1 MIEIKNK
8 KFDKVNTKVSCDNYF
23 VTNNGKKRKGI
34 SPYMSFNIDN
44 IYIDIETIYDINW
57 LKNMKLNQEID
68 IKQYITNILYEEEN
82 ECAQLYDIQYCSIER
97 IKEDTFN
104 IKLQCKENE
113 IIIDENIIIGG

>member
-1 MIEIKNK
+1 MIKIKNK
-8 KFDKVNTKVSCDNYF
+8 EFDKVNTKISFDNYF

-34 SPYMSFNIDN
+34 SPYISFNIDN
-44 IYIDIETIYDINW
+44 IYIDIETIYDIKW

-68 IKQYITNILYEEEN
+68 INKYITNILYEEEN
-82 ECAQLYDIQYCSIER
+82 RCEQLYDIKYCLITK